1 MSPDIETMERRRL
14 RLLEGY
20 LLGLV
25 VFLALLI
32 ARSIERAVVPDAPAL
47 GGPVLVGMTLSTL
60 LCVVCVVAYAVLAAR
75 IRRDPDLAEA
85 LDNELVRSYFVRSW
99 IVAFV
104 AAAATTLV
112 FAIAASYSPVF
123 RDPLAIALTTIIVGM
138 TAHHVAFYC
147 RVRFS

>member
-1 MSPDIETMERRRL
+1 MSSDIEAMERRRL

-25 VFLALLI
+25 AFLALVI

-47 GGPVLVGMTLSTL
+47 GGPVLVGMILSVL
-60 LCVVCVVAYAVLAAR
+60 LCVVCMGAYAVLAAR
-75 IRRDPDLAEA
+75 IRRDPNLAEA
-85 LDNELVRSYFVRSW
+85 LDNELVRAYFVRSW
-99 IVAFV
+99 VAAFV
-104 AAAATTLV
+104 AAAATTVV
-112 FAIAASYSPVF
+112 FAIGAAYSTVF
-123 RDPLAIALTTIIVGM
+123 RDPLTIALTTIIVGI